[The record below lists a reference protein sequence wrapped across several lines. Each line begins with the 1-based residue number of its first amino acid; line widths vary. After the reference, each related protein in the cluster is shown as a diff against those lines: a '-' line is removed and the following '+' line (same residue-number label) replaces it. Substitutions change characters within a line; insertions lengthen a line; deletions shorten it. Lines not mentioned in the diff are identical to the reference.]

1 MIGIRASLKRDSPY
15 ESYQKYFLLQQKQFQ
30 MILHQRRQ
38 DYSLIIYLLDESSA
52 IQHEVS

>member
-1 MIGIRASLKRDSPY
+1 MIGIRVSLKRDSPY

-38 DYSLIIYLLDESSA
+38 DYSLIICLLDESSA

>member
-1 MIGIRASLKRDSPY
+1 MIGIRVSLKRDSPY

-38 DYSLIIYLLDESSA
+38 DYSLIIYLLVENSA

>member
-1 MIGIRASLKRDSPY
+1 MIGITFSLKRDSPY

-38 DYSLIIYLLDESSA
+38 DYSLIIYLLDENSA

>member
-1 MIGIRASLKRDSPY
+1 MIGIRVSLKRDSPY

-38 DYSLIIYLLDESSA
+38 DYSLIICLLVENSA